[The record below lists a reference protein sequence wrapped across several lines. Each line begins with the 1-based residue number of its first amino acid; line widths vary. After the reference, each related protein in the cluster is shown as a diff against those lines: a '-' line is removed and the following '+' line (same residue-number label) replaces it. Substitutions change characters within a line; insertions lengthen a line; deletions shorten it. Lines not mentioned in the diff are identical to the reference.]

1 MVAPDVEID
10 DGKGT
15 VPFALHLSSFYVTVT
30 VHIYGVCV
38 SVILYVCVCV
48 VFVCVCVCVNRERV
62 CVRLNFVC
70 VCRHASVQ
78 TLSWYA
84 LLIWILLSFC
94 NGFLSFR
101 HHQI

>member
-1 MVAPDVEID
+1 MCIA
-10 DGKGT
+10 
-15 VPFALHLSSFYVTVT
+15 SFKLLCHCDSA
-30 VHIYGVCV
+30 HIWSVCECHT
-38 SVILYVCVCV
+38 LCVCVCV
-48 VFVCVCVCVNRERV
+48 VFVCVCVNRERV
-62 CVRLNFVC
+62 CVRLNFLC